1 MDMDNLLFTILTSIN
16 EILAAAI
23 VVVAVSMLLYNLT
36 RNVNNRVARTSAAV
50 LACVTVSYIADV
62 FVALHPSPNTAL
74 AVLRLQWIGIAFIP
88 ATIFHLSDALLATTG
103 LPSRGR
109 RRRAVR
115 LLYVVATAFLVLA
128 VFTDL
133 IVYPVM
139 LDDGYYGLRAA
150 PVFLI
155 YLAYLLIASGI
166 AFNNVNRAR
175 QRCQTRSTKRRM
187 AYLQAAML
195 TPLIGIFPF
204 SAFFTTPTDNSVWA
218 LTLVSLANIF
228 VILMLSFLAYPL
240 SFFGSSIPD
249 RAVKADLLR
258 FMLRGPVT
266 GLLILATIIFTT
278 RATQIFS
285 LPGDSFMPFAV
296 VAVVLFWQW
305 MVDLALPKLDRW
317 LIYNEEDDSQL
328 AKLQTLSRSLLTRE
342 DLIQLLE
349 AVLQGACDYLHVND
363 AFIASTYNGEQEII
377 HQTGESNI
385 QVEQI
390 SAEIDTLRQIFADG
404 DIAPQRWQGYW
415 VFGLYSKR
423 KTHPDGTPPLIGL
436 IGVEAR
442 DDEDPREQDHDGL
455 LAKLVSQAAHSLDDL
470 LLQGEIF
477 AVLEG
482 LLPQFSTTRQRAQ
495 EMEYKPGYPAMRAT
509 TNSGLTFDRSQV
521 ILQVQAALRH
531 YYGGPGMSQSRLL
544 ELRIVREALA
554 ENDNNPVKALRAVLD
569 RAIEN
574 QRPPGDPDLRSQEW
588 LLYNILEMRFIKKRK
603 VREIA
608 DRLYMSE
615 ANLYRKQS
623 LAIEAVSDALINMEL
638 DEINSRTS

>member
-1 MDMDNLLFTILTSIN
+1 MDNLLLTILTSIN
-16 EILAAAI
+16 EILSAAI
-23 VVVAVSMLLYNLT
+23 VVIAVSMLLYNLT

-50 LACVTVSYIADV
+50 LACVTISYIADV
-62 FVALHPSPNTAL
+62 FVALHPSPMTAL

-88 ATIFHLSDALLATTG
+88 AAIFHMSDALLATTG

-115 LLYVVATAFLVLA
+115 LLYTVATVFLVLS
-128 VFTDL
+128 VFTDV
-133 IVYPVM
+133 IVYPV
-139 LDDGYYGLRAA
+139 LLEDGYYGLRAA
-150 PVFLI
+150 PAFLI
-155 YLAYLLIASGI
+155 YMAYLLIASVI
-166 AFNNVNRAR
+166 AFINVNRAR

-204 SAFFTTPTDNSVWA
+204 SAFFTGPTDTSVWA

-240 SFFGSSIPD
+240 SFFGSTIPD

-266 GLLILATIIFTT
+266 GLLILATIIFTS

-317 LIYNEEDDSQL
+317 LIYNEEDDTQL

-349 AVLQGACDYLHVND
+349 ALLQGVCDYLHVND

-390 SAEIDTLRQIFADG
+390 SAEIETLRQMFADG

-423 KTHPDGTPPLIGL
+423 KTRPNGAPLLIGL
-436 IGVEAR
+436 MSVEAHSG
-442 DDEDPREQDHDGL
+442 ENPREQDHDGL
-455 LAKLVSQAAHSLDDL
+455 LARMISQAAHSVDDL

-495 EMEYKPGYPAMRAT
+495 EMEYKPGYSKVINTSA
-509 TNSGLTFDRSQV
+509 NNGLTFDRTQV
-521 ILQVQAALRH
+521 IAQVQAALRH

-623 LAIEAVSDALINMEL
+623 LAIEAVSDALINMEM
-638 DEINSRTS
+638 DEINSKA

>member
-1 MDMDNLLFTILTSIN
+1 MDDLFFTILTTTN
-16 EILAAAI
+16 ETLSAAI

-50 LACVTVSYIADV
+50 LACVTISYVIDV
-62 FVALHPSPNTAL
+62 FITLHPTPPTAL
-74 AVLRLQWIGIAFIP
+74 AAQRLQWLGIAFIP
-88 ATIFHLSDALLATTG
+88 AAIFHLSDALLATTG

-115 LLYVVATAFLVLA
+115 LLYVVATVFLVLA
-128 VFTDL
+128 VFTDT
-133 IVYPVM
+133 VVDPVAI
-139 LDDGYYGLRAA
+139 DAGYFGLRAA
-150 PVFLI
+150 PGFAV
-155 YLAYLLIASGI
+155 YMAYLLIATTVGFI
-166 AFNNVNRAR
+166 NVNRAR

-187 AYLQAAML
+187 AYLQAVLL
-195 TPLIGIFPF
+195 TPLLGIFPF
-204 SAFFTTPTDNSVWA
+204 SAFFTSIGENSVWA
-218 LTLVSLANIF
+218 LTLVNLANIF

-240 SFFGSSIPD
+240 SFFGSTIPD

-266 GLLILATIIFTT
+266 GLLILATIIFTS
-278 RATQIFS
+278 RATAIFS
-285 LPGDSFMPFAV
+285 LPGDAFMPFAV

-305 MVDLALPKLDRW
+305 MVDLALPRLDRW

-328 AKLQTLSRSLLTRE
+328 AKIQSLSRSLLTRD
-342 DLIQLLE
+342 DLVQLLE
-349 AVLQGACDYLHVND
+349 AVLQATCDYLHVND
-363 AFIASTYNGEQEII
+363 AFIATLYNGEQEIV
-377 HQTGESNI
+377 HQTGASDIRIEDI
-385 QVEQI
+385 RADIE
-390 SAEIDTLRQIFADG
+390 ALRRMFADG
-404 DIAPQRWQGYW
+404 AIAPQRWQDYW

-423 KTHPDGTPPLIGL
+423 KTKSDGTPLLIGL
-436 IGVEAR
+436 MSVEAR
-442 DDEDPREQDHDGL
+442 AAANPREQDHDGL
-455 LAKLVSQAAHSLDDL
+455 LAKHISQAARTLDDL
-470 LLQGEIF
+470 LLQAEIF

-482 LLPQFSTTRQRAQ
+482 LLPQFATTRQRAV
-495 EMEYKPGYPAMRAT
+495 EVEYKPGYPTIPNAA
-509 TNSGLTFDRSQV
+509 NAAVAFDRLQ
-521 ILQVQAALRH
+521 IIEQVQAALRH

-544 ELRIVREALA
+544 ELQIVRDALA
-554 ENDNNPVKALRAVLD
+554 DNDHNPVKALRAVLD

-574 QRPPGDPDLRSQEW
+574 QRPPGEPDLRSQEW

-638 DEINSRTS
+638 GGRAG